1 MNTNIHDL
9 ISAIKLKDA
18 NLALSI
24 ANNIKDAI
32 SAGDIGAI
40 NSIVEPANITE
51 IHSALIEHLAVPH
64 RLLIMKRRAMTKTTK
79 AYIFATI
86 IINAITRVSK

>member
-9 ISAIKLKDA
+9 ISAIKLKDT

-24 ANNIKDAI
+24 ANNIKVAI
-32 SAGDIGAI
+32 EAGDVGAI
-40 NSIVEPANITE
+40 NSIVDPANITE
-51 IHSALIEHLAVPH
+51 VHSSLIEYLQVPQ

-79 AYIFATI
+79 AYIFTTI